1 MVLSKAADAL
11 LEFTAVGI
19 YVASLYMSLFMLPTC
34 LLILY
39 LLGPSTPL
47 AWLPLAGFAF
57 ITLVPLTWTT
67 GKLSERFA
75 SFSCAR
81 GAAYFPT
88 KVIVADPEAF
98 KTDRGYL
105 CGFEPHSA
113 LPLALPVAFAT
124 CSQLLPKELR
134 GRTHGLASSICFS
147 APLIRHLYWWLGV
160 RPISRQW
167 IGKLLDQKHI
177 AVLVPGG
184 VQEVLY
190 MEHGKEVMYLST
202 RTGFVRLAIKHGAPL
217 VPVFAFG
224 QTRTYDWVRPG
235 PPLVPNWLVER
246 VSRTFG
252 AVPIGMFGRYGS
264 SMPHRAPM
272 TVVIGRPIEVP
283 QMDEPPKELVEQLLQ
298 RFIEEIK
305 GLYERYKDKYGQG
318 EELVVL

>member
-105 CGFEPHSA
+105 CGFEPH
-113 LPLALPVAFAT
+113 
-124 CSQLLPKELR
+124 R
-134 GRTHGLASSICFS
+134 
-147 APLIRHLYWWLGV
+147 
-160 RPISRQW
+160 
-167 IGKLLDQKHI
+167 
-177 AVLVPGG
+177 
-184 VQEVLY
+184 
-190 MEHGKEVMYLST
+190 
-202 RTGFVRLAIKHGAPL
+202 
-217 VPVFAFG
+217 
-224 QTRTYDWVRPG
+224 WVRAAQ
-235 PPLVPNWLVER
+235 V
-246 VSRTFG
+246 
-252 AVPIGMFGRYGS
+252 GS
-264 SMPHRAPM
+264 
-272 TVVIGRPIEVP
+272 
-283 QMDEPPKELVEQLLQ
+283 
-298 RFIEEIK
+298 
-305 GLYERYKDKYGQG
+305 
-318 EELVVL
+318 